1 MHTRGGTQPQPQ
13 QQRYRSHT
21 LGLLDA
27 TSSDIGDMQLP
38 KQNTTPTSALSENG
52 DHLKRREGPV
62 TLRLDTRATKRPRTE
77 AHRSVHPQQNLPPT
91 PDLTPSSTRS
101 IITSPITNDQ
111 FQMPTSAT
119 INTAMDRKRPR
130 SADMCGQFEDIVGAV
145 PPPRQRSSQP
155 LSQPLPAPTVVGDTA
170 FFDFNRYEQERTIQC
185 QHPIPTH
192 TFTSLSMTIG
202 DTNQSITSS
211 QQRDED
217 TAPYF
222 LDLDMDL
229 DTSGFPALDPYS
241 PDLNICMNTSGFLA

>member
-1 MHTRGGTQPQPQ
+1 MVSYGSTIAGPPQ
-13 QQRYRSHT
+13 QETFKIKFISF
-21 LGLLDA
+21 
-27 TSSDIGDMQLP
+27 
-38 KQNTTPTSALSENG
+38 NG
-52 DHLKRREGPV
+52 SKAEVLEEVLVADPA
-62 TLRLDTRATKRPRTE
+62 DTVMEDVAGKY
-77 AHRSVHPQQNLPPT
+77 AGSCAMV
-91 PDLTPSSTRS
+91 
-101 IITSPITNDQ
+101 
-111 FQMPTSAT
+111 T